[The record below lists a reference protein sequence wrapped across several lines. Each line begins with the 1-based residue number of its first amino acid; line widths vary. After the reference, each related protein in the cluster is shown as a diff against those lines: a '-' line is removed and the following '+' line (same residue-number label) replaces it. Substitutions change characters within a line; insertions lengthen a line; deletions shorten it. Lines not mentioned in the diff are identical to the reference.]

1 MTMVTFLLPLRE
13 RKKRDTRH
21 RIVMAGLDAF
31 TARGFE
37 NCTIDEI
44 ARAAGVGKGTVYNY
58 FRTKEDL
65 VVSFMVDMERQMQAE
80 AATLAHARGSVA
92 SILTRFIESQMALK
106 APHYQF
112 VRLFLAQLAGRAT
125 HADAWVGEASRAL
138 DPPLVQLFEKL
149 QKRGLVRM
157 DVDVATLVGAFKVMQ
172 LGLMVLWAIEGP
184 PWTGMG
190 EVVRQQVRLFC
201 SGIDERPEGIAAKRR
216 AARRRRPARRQA
228 RTERREPRRAS
239 GAE

>member
-1 MTMVTFLLPLRE
+1 MVTSVPPLRE

-21 RIVMAGLDAF
+21 RIQMAGLDAF

-44 ARAAGVGKGTVYNY
+44 ARSAGVGKGTVYNY

-65 VVSFMVDMERQMQAE
+65 VVSFMVDMERRMQAE
-80 AATLAHARGSVA
+80 AATLAQARGSVA
-92 SILTRFIESQMALK
+92 SILTRFIVSQMALK
-106 APHYQF
+106 EPHYPF

-125 HADAWVGEASRAL
+125 HADTWVGEASAAL

-149 QKRGLVRM
+149 QKRGLVRS
-157 DVDVATLVGAFKVMQ
+157 DVDVATLVGTFKVMQ

-184 PWTGMG
+184 PWTGIRD
-190 EVVRQQVRLFC
+190 VVRQQVRLFC
-201 SGIDERPEGIAAKRR
+201 SGIEVRR
-216 AARRRRPARRQA
+216 
-228 RTERREPRRAS
+228 
-239 GAE
+239 

>member
-1 MTMVTFLLPLRE
+1 MTMVTSLLPLRE

-21 RIVMAGLDAF
+21 RILLAGLDAF

-65 VVSFMVDMERQMQAE
+65 VVSFMVDMERQMQADAE
-80 AATLAHARGSVA
+80 TLAQARGSVA
-92 SILTRFIESQMALK
+92 SILSRFIESQMALK
-106 APHYQF
+106 APHYPF

-125 HADAWVGEASRAL
+125 HADRWVGEASTAL

-149 QKRGLVRM
+149 QKRGLVRT
-157 DVDVATLVGAFKVMQ
+157 DVDVTTLVGTFKVMQ

-184 PWTGMG
+184 PWTGIG
-190 EVVRQQVRLFC
+190 EIVRTQVRLFC
-201 SGIDERPEGIAAKRR
+201 SGIHERNGPPS
-216 AARRRRPARRQA
+216 RRRRFGASAVASAEAEASRRSG
-228 RTERREPRRAS
+228 ERVKRV
-239 GAE
+239 

>member
-1 MTMVTFLLPLRE
+1 MTMVIFDTPLRE
-13 RKKRDTRH
+13 RKKRDTRE
-21 RIVMAGLDAF
+21 RILAAGLEAF

-65 VVSFMVDMERQMQAE
+65 VVSFMVDLERQMQAE
-80 AATLAHARGSVA
+80 AATLSQARGSA
-92 SILTRFIESQMALK
+92 ATILTRFIESHLALK
-106 APHYQF
+106 EPHYPF

-125 HADAWVGEASRAL
+125 PADTWVSDASAAL

-149 QKRGLVRM
+149 QKRGLVR
-157 DVDVATLVGAFKVMQ
+157 DDIAVTTLVGAFKVML

-184 PWTGMG
+184 PWSGIG
-190 EVVRQQVRLFC
+190 AVVRQQVRLFC
-201 SGIDERPEGIAAKRR
+201 SGIELE
-216 AARRRRPARRQA
+216 
-228 RTERREPRRAS
+228 
-239 GAE
+239 